1 MDDDDFTDHHP
12 DESIEETKQKV
23 HEMMKD
29 FMKQNEGKDIKIDF
43 DDTEYS
49 DYENTVEPDSD
60 SDMSYNNEDW

>member
-1 MDDDDFTDHHP
+1 MDDDFTDHHP

-60 SDMSYNNEDW
+60 SDMSYNNED

>member
-1 MDDDDFTDHHP
+1 MDDDFTDHHP

-23 HEMMKD
+23 QEMMKD
-29 FMKQNEGKDIKIDF
+29 FIKQNEGKDIKIDF

-60 SDMSYNNEDW
+60 SDMSYNNED